1 MMNLAML
8 ILRAT
13 TGLLIAGHGA
23 QKLFGWFGGGGP
35 AETEKMME
43 KMELRP
49 PKVWALAAGASE
61 FGGGLLTALGFLNPM
76 GPLGI
81 ISAMSV
87 ATLTAHWGKPI
98 WGQEGGAGL
107 PVTHIAV
114 GLAMALGGPGR
125 ASRACAL
132 GGRLRR
138 VLVGRAAVG
147 AGAGVAAAGS
157 APTVM
162 PAPRPFAVAGG
173 AR

>member
-1 MMNLAML
+1 MINLAML
-8 ILRAT
+8 ILRLT
-13 TGLLIAGHGA
+13 TGALIAGHGA

-49 PKVWALAAGASE
+49 AKVWAMAAGASE
-61 FGGGLLTALGFLNPM
+61 FGGGVLTALGLLNPL

-98 WGQEGGAGL
+98 WAQKGGAEL
-107 PVTHIAV
+107 PVTNIAV
-114 GLAMALGGPGR
+114 ALAIALGGPGR
-125 ASRACAL
+125 FSVDRAL
-132 GGRLRR
+132 GVRLGRMLIG
-138 VLVGRAAVG
+138 LAAVG
-147 AGAGVAAAGS
+147 AGAGVAAAVS
-157 APTVM
+157 APKVM
-162 PAPRPFAVAGG
+162 PAPRQFAVAGG